1 MLKLFM
7 FSMLKTLCHQRVLKR
22 HQLAVFRRAP
32 VIFQVAKNALV
43 VIEYLL
49 VFFVFMEYT
58 GAKLEKVDR
67 IFHCVPGHEI
77 CIAVINR
84 RELC

>member
-1 MLKLFM
+1 MG
-7 FSMLKTLCHQRVLKR
+7 KTLCHQRVLKR

-32 VIFQVAKNALV
+32 FIFQVAKNALV

-58 GAKLEKVDR
+58 GAKLEKVDQNIPLR
-67 IFHCVPGHEI
+67 SWTQNLHSC
-77 CIAVINR
+77 N
-84 RELC
+84 